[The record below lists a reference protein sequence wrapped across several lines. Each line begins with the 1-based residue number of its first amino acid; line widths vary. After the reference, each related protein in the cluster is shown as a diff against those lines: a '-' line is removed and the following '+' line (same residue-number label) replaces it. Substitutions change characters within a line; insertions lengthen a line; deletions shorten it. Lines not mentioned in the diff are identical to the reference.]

1 MVRISADL
9 LLTQSEHSLNP
20 LNERSLN
27 LRGLLIPQIENL
39 ATLQQQT
46 YDNTTT
52 TTNTIQFDTIDF
64 TDNRITTI
72 DNFPKSCRFRLQH
85 LIFCNNLINGISVQ
99 NAKSNV
105 PNLLALNLG
114 YNVIDSL
121 NFVRCL
127 GMACKNLKYLFL
139 VGNPVTS
146 EFLLQW
152 LVSFVSSFYTHYYLG
167 IHYYRLY
174 TIHTIPSLQV
184 LDYQKINQKERDK
197 AKRFA
202 LSAAGAAL
210 QSDILNSE
218 SEPDNTFVPGKANT
232 PKENFRIQFTPT
244 QKEQIREMIMNAKN
258 PGDVETIEEFVK
270 RGEFPS
276 MFLGK
281 REGDG
286 GDERVAK
293 KSRTWRVVYV

>member
-85 LIFCNNLINGISVQ
+85 LIFCNNLINGINVQ
-99 NAKSNV
+99 NVKSNV
-105 PNLLALNLG
+105 PNLSTLNLG

-139 VGNPVTS
+139 VGNPVTR
-146 EFLLQW
+146 
-152 LVSFVSSFYTHYYLG
+152 

-293 KSRTWRVVYV
+293 KSRT